1 MAKNVDILEVGTRTV
16 LELDAEEV
24 ADIRRR
30 PTAEFDRNGRGVV
43 SCIKK
48 RELRGSNW
56 CGG

>member
-1 MAKNVDILEVGTRTV
+1 MDILEVGTRTV

-56 CGG
+56 SEG